1 MKPKLSFIKNARPLS
16 PALEASF
23 TRRLN
28 RVVLIPA
35 LFMFVLVGILF
46 WQLSYLI
53 SVTNWVEHTDQV
65 IVKLWTTRK
74 LMIDMETGER
84 GYLLVG
90 DRRFLEPYEKAV
102 KEVPQYFRQVF
113 DLTKDNPQQQL
124 RLKKALAEFNDWQ
137 LYIARMIRLRDDNNP
152 LYKDVSTNLEAKQR
166 LDSLR
171 QQMSILQQH
180 EEALRGERN
189 RTVKTVIPAIIL
201 ATVGAA
207 SMLGGVLTFL
217 ARKELLKL
225 SDKYEEIL
233 KTTFEQGEEL
243 QQSFA
248 QFQTLSDAVP
258 QMVWRTDHHGAVEY
272 MNQRWYDYTGTS
284 AEENIGEGWTE
295 ILHPD
300 DQERVGITWAQSV
313 RTGQPYD
320 CEYRMRRGIDGS
332 YRWHIARGIPLRNH
346 EGEITKWFGSN
357 TDIDDQKSTEKV
369 LQERSQELLDLT
381 QRLQFATANLEK
393 RNQELDQFTYIVS
406 HDLKAPLRAVSNL
419 SQWIEEDLNGQLS
432 EEISQQMQLLRSRV
446 HRMNDLINGLLQYSR
461 IGRTEHSYA
470 SIDVG
475 SLLSDVSDSID
486 PPVGFEIEIA
496 SEMPVIKKGETV
508 LLRQVFANLIS
519 NAINHHHRSKGKI
532 TIKAVPKGDF
542 YEFAVQDDG
551 PGIAAAFHDKIF
563 VIFQTLQSR
572 DVFESTGIGLSIVK
586 KIVESQGGTIW
597 VESRVGAGATFRFT
611 WPNNEST
618 QMGNKVCG

>member
-35 LFMFVLVGILF
+35 LFMFVLVGILL
-46 WQLSYLI
+46 WQISYLI

-74 LMIDMETGER
+74 LMIDVETGER

-90 DRRFLEPYEKAV
+90 DRRFLEPYERAV
-102 KEVPQYFRQVF
+102 KEVPKSFGQVI
-113 DLTKDNPQQQL
+113 DLTKDNPQEQL
-124 RLKKALAEFNDWQ
+124 RAKKALADFNDWQ

-152 LYKDVSTNLEAKQR
+152 RYKDVTTNLEAKKR

-171 QQMSILQQH
+171 KQMIALQKNEEILRD
-180 EEALRGERN
+180 ARN
-189 RTVKTVIPAIIL
+189 KTVKTVIPTIIL
-201 ATVGAA
+201 AIIGAA
-207 SMLGGVLTFL
+207 LILGGVLTFL
-217 ARKELLKL
+217 ARKEMMKL

-233 KTTFEQGEEL
+233 RTTFEQGEEL

-248 QFQTLSDAVP
+248 EFQTLSDAVP
-258 QMVWRTDHHGAVEY
+258 QMVWSTDHHGAVNY

-284 AEENIGEGWTE
+284 PEDNLGQGWAK

-300 DQERVGITWAQSV
+300 DQERVEMTWAQSV

-320 CEYRMRRGIDGS
+320 CEYRMRRGSDGS
-332 YRWHIARGIPLRNH
+332 YRWHIARGIPMRNS

-369 LQERSQELLDLT
+369 LQERSQELFYLT
-381 QRLQFATANLEK
+381 QRLQLTTANLEK
-393 RNQELDQFTYIVS
+393 QNHELDQFTYIVS

-432 EEISQQMQLLRSRV
+432 EELSQQMQLLRSRV
-446 HRMNDLINGLLQYSR
+446 YRMNDLIDGLLQYSR
-461 IGRTEHSYA
+461 IGRTENAYA
-470 SIDVG
+470 AINIDR
-475 SLLSDVSDSID
+475 LLFDVIDSVD
-486 PPVGFEIEIA
+486 PPSGFKIEIG
-496 SEMPVIKKGETV
+496 SVMPILERGEAM
-508 LLRQVFANLIS
+508 LLKQVFANLIG
-519 NAINHHHRSKGKI
+519 NAIKHHDRSDGKI
-532 TIKAVPKGDF
+532 TITVIPKGKF
-542 YEFAVQDDG
+542 CEFAVQDDG
-551 PGIAAAFHDKIF
+551 PGIPPAFHDKIF

-586 KIVESQGGTIW
+586 KIVESQGGRIW
-597 VESRVGAGATFRFT
+597 VESMVGAGATFRFT
-611 WPNNEST
+611 WPENITT
-618 QMGNKVCG
+618 QMGREVWD